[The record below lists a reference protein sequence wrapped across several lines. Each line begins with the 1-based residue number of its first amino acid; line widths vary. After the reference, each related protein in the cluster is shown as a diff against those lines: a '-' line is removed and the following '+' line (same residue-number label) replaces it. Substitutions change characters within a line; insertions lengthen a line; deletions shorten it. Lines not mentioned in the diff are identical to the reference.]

1 MKDLKN
7 KTIAL
12 LLLSFVVSGCSN
24 TTDNSV
30 MLKEGDD
37 IKLLDNIKMDYENAI
52 FDDFSNGVDK
62 SNWYIGNQ
70 AWGGSNGGVIPANVN
85 YTDDGALVLTGNG
98 GYYSD
103 NDVRGVGEIKDG
115 RYTGA
120 ALISKFKVRS
130 GRYEIKMKVLPRLG
144 ACTAFW
150 VYANDANT
158 GANHEIDIELPGGN
172 INRPV
177 TFENVLNTNYIT
189 ENFRHSQDKKIS
201 SLYEDEKEVFLNDG
215 EWHVF
220 GFDWYTDP
228 ELVVYYVD
236 GKVTAV
242 SDVFVPYMESR
253 LWLGCWFPV
262 ASAFVGNAEFEKDN
276 MYVDYVKYIPFIN
289 QPYEE
294 FDPPISGYALDN
306 EYPTSPIPVPNINK
320 ISNGTFEN
328 ISSLTLENPSINET
342 EVYGW
347 HLTKKLSEDKNLDEV
362 IEFVDGVGF
371 DNSRALYL
379 KDGAV
384 VYQNIDS
391 VYHNFKY
398 DFSFYAK
405 GKGRVIVEFYG
416 KTTSKALDMQI
427 FNINN
432 DDLALFTKEIV
443 APKDCQSI
451 MINFDTSGNGSSLLV
466 DNLTL
471 LNK

>member
-7 KTIAL
+7 KLIAVL
-12 LLLSFVVSGCSN
+12 LLAFVMSSCAN
-24 TTDNSV
+24 TTDGNTT
-30 MLKEGDD
+30 LKKGDD

-52 FDDFSNGVDK
+52 FDDFANGVNK

-70 AWGGSNGGVIPANVN
+70 AWGGSNGGVVPANIN
-85 YTDDGALVLTGNG
+85 YTDDGVLVLTGNG
-98 GYYSD
+98 KYYSD
-103 NDVRGVGEIKDG
+103 NDIRGVGDVKDG

-120 ALISKFKVRS
+120 AIISKFKVRS
-130 GRYEIKMKVLPRLG
+130 GRFEVKMKVLPRQG

-150 VYANDANT
+150 VYANDTQT

-172 INRPV
+172 IERPV

-189 ENFRHSQDKKIS
+189 EEFRQSQDTKIS
-201 SLYEDEKEVFLNDG
+201 SLYEDEREVYLNDG

-242 SDVFVPYMESR
+242 SDIFVPFMESR

-262 ASAFVGNAEFEKDN
+262 TSSFVGTAEFEKDN
-276 MYVDYVKYIPFIN
+276 MYVDYVKYIPFLN

-294 FDPPISGYALDN
+294 FDPPISGYALEN
-306 EYPTSPIPVPNINK
+306 EYPTSPIPVPEINK
-320 ISNGTFEN
+320 LSNGTFEN
-328 ISSLTLENPSINET
+328 ISSLNINSSSAN
-342 EVYGW
+342 EVEVNGW
-347 HLTKKLSEDKNLDEV
+347 HLTKKLTEDKALEEV
-362 IEFVDGVGF
+362 VEIVDGVGF
-371 DNSRALYL
+371 DSSKALIL

-384 VYQNIDS
+384 VYQTIDS

-398 DFSFYAK
+398 DLSFYAK
-405 GKGRVIVEFYG
+405 GKGRAIVAFYG
-416 KTTSKALDMQI
+416 KTTSDTLSMTTIDI
-427 FNINN
+427 DEEDLTLFN
-432 DDLALFTKEIV
+432 KELI

-451 MINFDTSGNGSSLLV
+451 MINFDTSDGNSLLI
-466 DNLTL
+466 DNLSL
-471 LNK
+471 LKK

>member
-1 MKDLKN
+1 MKGLKN
-7 KTIAL
+7 KIIAL
-12 LLLSFVVSGCSN
+12 LLLSFVVSGCAN
-24 TTDNSV
+24 TTNETAGF
-30 MLKEGDD
+30 KTGDD
-37 IKLLDNIKMDYENAI
+37 IKLLDNIKMDYDNAI
-52 FDDFSNGVDK
+52 FDDFANGVNK

-70 AWGGSNGGVIPANVN
+70 AWGGGNGGVIPANVN
-85 YTDDGALVLTGNG
+85 YTDDGVLVFTANG
-98 GYYSD
+98 KYYSD
-103 NDVRGVGEIKDG
+103 NDVRGVGDVKDG

-120 ALISKFKVRS
+120 AIISKFKVRS
-130 GRYEIKMKVLPRLG
+130 GRFEVKMKVLPRQG

-150 VYANDANT
+150 VYANDTQT

-172 INRPV
+172 IERPV

-189 ENFRHSQDKKIS
+189 EEFRQSQDTKMS
-201 SLYEDEKEVFLNDG
+201 SLYEDGKEVYLNDG

-220 GFDWYTDP
+220 GFDWYTNP

-242 SDVFVPYMESR
+242 SDIFVPFMESR

-262 ASAFVGNAEFEKDN
+262 TSSFVGTAEFEKDN
-276 MYVDYVKYIPFIN
+276 MYVDYVKYIPFLN

-294 FDPPISGYALDN
+294 FDPPISGYALEN

-328 ISSLTLENPSINET
+328 IASLNIGSALANEV

-347 HLTKKLSEDKNLDEV
+347 HLTKKLSEDKNLEEV
-362 IEFVDGVGF
+362 VEIIDGVGF
-371 DNSRALYL
+371 DNSKALIL

-384 VYQNIDS
+384 VYQTIDS

-398 DFSFYAK
+398 DFSFHAK
-405 GKGRVIVEFYG
+405 GKGRAIVAFYG
-416 KTTSKALDMQI
+416 KTTSETLDTI
-427 FNINN
+427 TINI
-432 DDLALFTKEIV
+432 DEEDLTLFTKELI
-443 APKDCQSI
+443 APQNCQSI
-451 MINFDTSGNGSSLLV
+451 MINFDTSDGNSLLI
-466 DNLTL
+466 DNLSL